1 MLPVLVYFRQLFG
14 LLWFAVIKQY
24 KQNIFEKI
32 LGEKQYMSCL
42 GVTGIFTL
50 NYCTTK
56 ELPHQNRWGFF
67 FLVLEHFSHPQWVIA
82 RNPLTIKAH
91 HNSRGVSSK
100 YCKVAVSCNNGK
112 LSSILL
118 NPGSSLYSN
127 PLKIHRLTRNLPE
140 SWPRQLV
147 KLGIADQDS
156 EVRQHLTFNVS
167 LKQIFTWK
175 KWLILR
181 STN

>member
-1 MLPVLVYFRQLFG
+1 MLPILVYFRQLFG

-24 KQNIFEKI
+24 KQNILEKI
-32 LGEKQYMSCL
+32 FGEKQYMSCL
-42 GVTGIFTL
+42 GSLVHSHW
-50 NYCTTK
+50 TTVPQRSCRTK
-56 ELPHQNRWGFF
+56 NRWVF
-67 FLVLEHFSHPQWVIA
+67 FLVLEHFSHPQRVIA
-82 RNPLTIKAH
+82 KNPSTIKTH

-127 PLKIHRLTRNLPE
+127 PLKIHWLTRNLPE
-140 SWPRQLV
+140 SWPWQLV

-167 LKQIFTWK
+167 LRQIFTWK
-175 KWLILR
+175 KWLLLR
-181 STN
+181 SAN

>member
-1 MLPVLVYFRQLFG
+1 MLPIFVYFRQLFG

-24 KQNIFEKI
+24 KQNILEKI

-42 GVTGIFTL
+42 GSLVYSHWTTVPQRNCHTKTGDV
-50 NYCTTK
+50 
-56 ELPHQNRWGFF
+56 F
-67 FLVLEHFSHPQWVIA
+67 FLVLGHFSHPQWVIA

-127 PLKIHRLTRNLPE
+127 PLKIHRLTRNLPV